1 MEAVD
6 GDVHLL
12 PLAQGLE
19 PVEDAFLVGEL
30 QVLKKAQVHVE
41 PHQLIPEKDNV
52 NKIQSILSKRPP
64 VSNNLSETTINSL
77 NDNLFQTTPA

>member
-1 MEAVD
+1 VEAVD

>member
-52 NKIQSILSKRPP
+52 SKI
-64 VSNNLSETTINSL
+64 
-77 NDNLFQTTPA
+77 